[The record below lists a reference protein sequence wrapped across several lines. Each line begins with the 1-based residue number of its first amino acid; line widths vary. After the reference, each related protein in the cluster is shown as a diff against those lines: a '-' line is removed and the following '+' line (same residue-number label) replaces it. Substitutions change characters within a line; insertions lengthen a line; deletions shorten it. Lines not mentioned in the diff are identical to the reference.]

1 MPIVEYV
8 LTPFGAIVTAMP
20 NSLEFSP
27 SPSAA
32 RNVGMNTA
40 KILLVDDD
48 AQVRRALRTT
58 LTSAGYTVVEART
71 GEEALEE
78 VQAEGAVNMVL
89 LDLKMPGMG
98 GIEACRRIRKI
109 SDVPILVIS
118 VLRTQE
124 EKVQAFDAGADD
136 YLVKPFGIQELLSRI
151 HALRRRVSGSEPIPP
166 FESADLKIDF
176 ERRRVTVGDQPVH
189 LTPSEFELLRYL
201 VLNEGKPVS
210 HHTLLQSLWG
220 PEHVREIQRLRVTI
234 NQLRRKVEPD
244 PEQIRYIHTEHQ
256 FGYRFEPIAQKS
268 GKRKS
273 KL

>member
-1 MPIVEYV
+1 MPD
-8 LTPFGAIVTAMP
+8 
-20 NSLEFSP
+20 SLES
-27 SPSAA
+27 SAPQPA
-32 RNVGMNTA
+32 VGNVAMNTA

-48 AQVRRALRTT
+48 GQVRRALRTT

-98 GIEACRRIRKI
+98 GVEACRRIRKI

-124 EKVQAFDAGADD
+124 EKVQAFDVGADD

-151 HALRRRVSGSEPIPP
+151 HALRRRVAGSEPVPP

-176 ERRRVTVGDQPVH
+176 ERRRVNVGDRPVH

-201 VLNEGKPVS
+201 ALNEGKPVS
-210 HHTLLQSLWG
+210 HHTLLRSLWG
-220 PEHVREIQRLRVTI
+220 SEHISEIQRLRVTI
-234 NQLRRKVEPD
+234 NQLRRKIELD
-244 PEQIRYIHTEHQ
+244 PERIRYIHTEHQ
-256 FGYRFEPIAQKS
+256 FGYRFEAIVEKPR
-268 GKRKS
+268 KRKA

>member
-1 MPIVEYV
+1 
-8 LTPFGAIVTAMP
+8 MP
-20 NSLEFSP
+20 NSIELSP
-27 SPSAA
+27 SQPSRTAA
-32 RNVGMNTA
+32 MNTT

-48 AQVRRALRTT
+48 GQVRRALRTT
-58 LTSAGYTVVEART
+58 LTSAGYTVVEARS
-71 GEEALEE
+71 GEEAIEE
-78 VQAEGAVNMVL
+78 VQTEGAVNLIL

-176 ERRRVTVGDQPVH
+176 ERRRVTVGEEPVH

-201 VLNEGKPVS
+201 VLNEGKPVA

-220 PEHVREIQRLRVTI
+220 PEHVHDVQRLRVTI
-234 NQLRRKVEPD
+234 NQLRRKIEPE
-244 PEQIRYIHTEHQ
+244 PVKTRYIHTEHQ
-256 FGYRFEPIAQKS
+256 FGYRFEPVAQKS
-268 GKRKS
+268 AKRKA
-273 KL
+273 K

>member
-1 MPIVEYV
+1 MPSSLDLSVSPPGV
-8 LTPFGAIVTAMP
+8 RSVAMT
-20 NSLEFSP
+20 
-27 SPSAA
+27 
-32 RNVGMNTA
+32 TA

-48 AQVRRALRTT
+48 SQVRRALRTT

-71 GEEALEE
+71 GEEAVEE
-78 VQAEGAVNMVL
+78 IQAEGAVNLVL

-151 HALRRRVSGSEPIPP
+151 HALRRRVSGSESIPP
-166 FESADLKIDF
+166 YESVGLKVDF

-201 VLNEGKPVS
+201 VLNEGKPVA

-220 PEHVREIQRLRVTI
+220 PEHTREIQRLRVTI
-234 NQLRRKVEPD
+234 NQLRRKIETD
-244 PEQIRYIHTEHQ
+244 PEQVRYVHTEHQ
-256 FGYRFEPIAQKS
+256 FGYRFEPIVQKPA
-268 GKRKS
+268 KRR
-273 KL
+273 L